1 MSHLCTVV
9 LDFSPQFEWNSV
21 YDQDRLWVSS
31 CLCCFA
37 CNKPKLFLSRQSG
50 EDFGAGNLW
59 SACKSG
65 VCMSLHWIRSVLYVL
80 NGVKHVGPNFQV
92 LGSSTTSADW
102 KPIWAFCSLKY
113 YLFVCLFYCMS
124 CSREGFLGHFR
135 TIYSKLDCTCTSCA
149 ISQHT
154 LHCAL
159 ILWHTPVLWV

>member
-1 MSHLCTVV
+1 MSRLCTVV

-50 EDFGAGNLW
+50 ENFGAGNLW

-65 VCMSLHWIRSVLYVL
+65 VCMSLHWICSVLYVL

-92 LGSSTTSADW
+92 LGSSTISADW

-113 YLFVCLFYCMS
+113 YLFVCFTAWAVPEKGS
-124 CSREGFLGHFR
+124 W
-135 TIYSKLDCTCTSCA
+135 TISEPFTASSTVLVRAVPSL
-149 ISQHT
+149 S
-154 LHCAL
+154 
-159 ILWHTPVLWV
+159 TPSTAP